1 MAAKDKQSKDKVT
14 GWLLDS
20 ITPLIGRLIELLFRI
35 ILFILPL
42 GLYLTLIQYRTK
54 VSKVSNISV
63 YTTDESVWQHIFPG
77 FILVAINPESFK
89 KHLQDTKRT
98 IQNSISNNKY
108 LIEVLFMIAVLV
120 LMYVKGIK

>member
-1 MAAKDKQSKDKVT
+1 MATKDKQNKDKVT
-14 GWLLDS
+14 RWLLDS
-20 ITPLIGRLIELLFRI
+20 ITPLIGRFIELLFRI

>member
-1 MAAKDKQSKDKVT
+1 MAAKDKQNKDKVT
-14 GWLLDS
+14 RWLLDS
-20 ITPLIGRLIELLFRI
+20 ITPLIGRFIELLFRI